1 MKNFLEKIEN
11 NSNMFIR
18 ILRIILLILIVIGV
32 VLIFTQKLWVPKLVD
47 YILSFES
54 EKYEVVEFNSVSDY
68 KNIEYVIDGQKI
80 KLVNGY
86 AETEIVPGSASKI
99 ITKYFGNEV
108 KYDFDKDGGEDVA
121 FLLTQQTGG
130 SGTFYYVVAAL
141 NTVNGYVGSDAVFL
155 GDRIAPQTTEI
166 NNGKV
171 VVNFAERKSGEDF
184 STPPSIGKSVELIFD
199 SKTMQFGE
207 VAQNFEGEAD
217 PAVMKLDMKKWNW
230 VSTKYNDGKNIVPR
244 TENKFT
250 LTFNKPKNFSATTDC
265 NGIGGEY
272 ILSGN
277 KISFDKMMS
286 TMMFC
291 ENSQENDFSKSLG
304 EVQSYYFTSKGELI
318 FNLKLDS
325 GTMIFR

>member
-1 MKNFLEKIEN
+1 MIQLLQKIEN
-11 NSNMFIR
+11 SSNLFVR
-18 ILRIILLILIVIGV
+18 ILRIILLILIIIGV
-32 VLIFTQKLWVPKLVD
+32 ILIFTQKLWVPKLVD

-68 KNIEYVIDGQKI
+68 KNTKYIIDTEQV
-80 KLVNGY
+80 KLNNGLS
-86 AETEIVPGSASKI
+86 EKEIIPGSASKI

-108 KYDFDKDGGEDVA
+108 KYDFDKDGREDIA
-121 FLLTQQTGG
+121 FLLTQETGG
-130 SGTFYYVVAAL
+130 SGTFYYIAASL
-141 NTVNGYVGSDAVFL
+141 NKPNGYIGSRAFFL

-166 NNGKV
+166 NNGTV
-171 VVNFAERKSGEDF
+171 IVNFAERNSGEDF
-184 STPPSIGKSVELIFD
+184 SVPPSVGKSVELIFD
-199 SKTMQFGE
+199 TENMQFGE
-207 VAQNFEGEAD
+207 VVKNFEGEAD

-230 VSTKYNDGKNIVPR
+230 VSTKYNDGKNIMPR

-250 LTFNKPKNFSATTDC
+250 ITFNKPNNFSATTDC

-272 ILSGN
+272 VLSGN
-277 KISFDKMMS
+277 KISFERMMS

-304 EVQSYYFTSKGELI
+304 EVESYYFTSKGELI

>member
-1 MKNFLEKIEN
+1 MASFFEKIEDG
-11 NSNMFIR
+11 SSLFVRTTR
-18 ILRIILLILIVIGV
+18 IFLLILIIIGIA
-32 VLIFTQKLWVPKLVD
+32 LLLTQKVWVPKLVD

-54 EKYEVVEFNSVSDY
+54 EKYEVVKFNSVSDY
-68 KNIEYVIDGQKI
+68 KNTKYIIDRQSI
-80 KLVNGY
+80 KLNNGF
-86 AETEIVPGSASKI
+86 AENEIAPGSASKT
-99 ITKYFGNEV
+99 ITQYFGNEV
-108 KYDFDKDGGEDVA
+108 KYDFDKDGREDIA
-121 FLLTQQTGG
+121 FLLTQETGG
-130 SGTFYYVVAAL
+130 SGTFYYLVASL
-141 NTVNGYVGSDAVFL
+141 NKPNGYIGSSAFFL

-171 VVNFAERKSGEDF
+171 VVNFAERKPGESF
-184 STPPSIGKSVELIFD
+184 SVTPSIGKSVVLILD
-199 SKTMQFGE
+199 TETMQFGE
-207 VAQNFEGEAD
+207 VVKDFEGEAD

-250 LTFNKPKNFSATTDC
+250 LTFNKPNNFSASTDC

-277 KISFDKMMS
+277 KISFERMMS

-304 EVQSYYFTSKGELI
+304 EVESYYFTSKGELI